1 MQKQTE
7 INDRAYQFA
16 LDVIRLYRALQVQNE
31 YVLSKQLVRA
41 GTSIGASVEEAT
53 AAQNRKDFT
62 AKMTKASRDARE
74 ARYWLRLLMDSRIRD
89 KIDFSEALAKVD
101 ELVKILVATVK
112 SGQNQL
118 IDSGAG
124 RRAQGARK
132 KSH

>member
-1 MQKQTE
+1 MQKPTE
-7 INDRAYQFA
+7 INDRAYRFA

-53 AAQNRKDFT
+53 AAKNRKDFT

-89 KIDFSEALAKVD
+89 KIDFSEALAKVE

-112 SGQNQL
+112 SGQDQA
-118 IDSGAG
+118 AG
-124 RRAQGARK
+124 NMKKRK
-132 KSH
+132 R